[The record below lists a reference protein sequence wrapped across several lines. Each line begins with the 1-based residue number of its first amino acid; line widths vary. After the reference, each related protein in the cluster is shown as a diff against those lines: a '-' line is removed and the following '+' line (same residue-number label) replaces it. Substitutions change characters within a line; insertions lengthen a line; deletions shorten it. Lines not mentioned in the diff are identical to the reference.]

1 MTEIKVGD
9 KVIRFV
15 HPKKPILVVE
25 AIKQVKEI
33 GGRTVKEYG
42 LKTSTGYTY
51 LVDEK
56 HFKLNYRKQR

>member
-9 KVIRFV
+9 KVIRHV
-15 HPKKPILVVE
+15 NPNKPILTVE
-25 AIKQVKEI
+25 AIKQTKEI

-42 LKTSTGYTY
+42 LKSSTGYTF

-56 HFKLNYRKQR
+56 HFKLNYRKTK